1 MVMSNTKH
9 YAPAFANQ
17 QKRLDKLASI
27 AVVRKCHRGQEI
39 CGQGQ
44 PAEYWYRVTSG
55 TARRCVAH
63 PDGRRQIV
71 ELLLPGDFFGFTALN
86 EYDSTVEAVADDTI
100 VASYPRRR
108 VEVLGG
114 VDPELFREIRQGMFE
129 ALSRLQAQLMILGR
143 ITATE
148 KVSSFL
154 LTMAE
159 RLSDQTLDR
168 VDLTISRS
176 DIADY
181 LGLSVETVCRSLTS
195 LKKRGLI
202 AFSGPRSVRIID
214 RDALEEGGA
223 CDAYPK
229 HLGAR
234 RGCDN
239 LSAHS
244 S

>member
-1 MVMSNTKH
+1 M
-9 YAPAFANQ
+9 
-17 QKRLDKLASI
+17 DKLASI

-55 TARRCVAH
+55 TARRCVTR

-71 ELLLPGDFFGFTALN
+71 ELLLPGDFFGFTTRR
-86 EYDSTVEAVADDTI
+86 EYDSTVEAVAEDTI

-108 VEVLGG
+108 VKMLAEA
-114 VDPELFREIRQGMFE
+114 DPQ
-129 ALSRLQAQLMILGR
+129 LSRENLPGDVRGSLTFANPTDDPRSDYRDRGGR
-143 ITATE
+143 
-148 KVSSFL
+148 SFL

-159 RLSDQTLDR
+159 LLSDQTLDR
-168 VDLTISRS
+168 VDLPISRY

-195 LKKRGLI
+195 LKKRGLM
-202 AFSGPRSVRIID
+202 ALSGPRSVRIID

-223 CDAYPK
+223 CDVYPK

-234 RGCDN
+234 RGCAN